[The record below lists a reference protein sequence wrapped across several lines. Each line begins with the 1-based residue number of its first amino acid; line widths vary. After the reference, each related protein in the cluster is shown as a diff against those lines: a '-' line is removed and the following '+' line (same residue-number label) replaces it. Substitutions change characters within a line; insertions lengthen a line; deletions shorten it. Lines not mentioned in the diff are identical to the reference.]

1 MNINVNKKISII
13 IVSFLLFT
21 SIWLGIGA
29 VDIRAAQCTIT
40 FDEESYESINGEKFS
55 IDVFITGDEDLGTYY
70 VELKYDDRW
79 LKYDSGAETGGN
91 GVVVLTG
98 TSVGKRTRYNITFE
112 CLSGGNTEISVKNA
126 KVTTKASG
134 YTEGFKINTSAK
146 TVINIAGVENVPDR
160 DEVKEI
166 PYCGATVRED
176 GERYFIVDLSS
187 YVPENADWNYRLV
200 NGTIGGIK
208 LTYMVDLGNSGKFL
222 YLTKDGVN
230 FELFAVGVDDGLLY
244 ESTVIETSKGK
255 YYLFPVAVSNS
266 WPEELTLKQVNL
278 EAVYVAMDLEG
289 NVGFYHLTNTK
300 ELIEWDENS
309 ARESSDNA
317 KKIYQWIFIISGS
330 VIFIF
335 IALSVA
341 RVIILS
347 KAHKENENTDDMDLT
362 IVDLAKE
369 DEVADEE
376 DVVIAVKNVTMKFKI
391 SNSSASGL
399 KEYFIQLITKKI
411 NYRELYALNNVSF
424 NVKKGEIVGIIGT
437 NGSGKSTVLRII
449 SGALNPSSGTVKVD
463 RKKLQLLTLGTGFD
477 MELTARENVYL
488 NGAIIG
494 LNKEFLDEN
503 FDSIVEFAELDGFMD
518 EKVKNFSSGMV
529 SRLGFAIAT
538 AGEVSDIL
546 ILDEILSVGDEHF
559 RSKSLARVQE
569 MMHSGSTV
577 LMVSH
582 STQSILDNC
591 TKVVWIEKG
600 RLRMVGDPREVC
612 QAYKNSFR
620 PQR

>member
-1 MNINVNKKISII
+1 MNKRISVIMAC
-13 IVSFLLFT
+13 FLLFST
-21 SIWLGIGA
+21 IWLAIGA
-29 VDIRAAQCTIT
+29 VEVSAAQSTIT
-40 FDEESYESINGEKFS
+40 FGEEAYEAINGEK
-55 IDVFITGDEDLGTYY
+55 INIEVFITGDEDLGTYY
-70 VELKYDDRW
+70 VEIKYDDRW
-79 LKYDSGAETGGN
+79 LKYDNGAETGGN

-112 CLSGGNTEISVKNA
+112 CLSGGKTELSVKNA

-134 YTEGFKINTSAK
+134 CTESFKINTSAK
-146 TVINIAGVENVPDR
+146 ANINIAGVENVPDK

-166 PYCGATVRED
+166 TYCGATTLES
-176 GERYFIVDLSS
+176 GERYYIVDLSS
-187 YVPENADWNYRLV
+187 YVPECADWNYRLV
-200 NGTIGGIK
+200 NGTIGGVK
-208 LTYMVDLGNSGKFL
+208 MTYMVDLESSVKLL

-244 ESTVIETSKGK
+244 ESTVIESGNDK
-255 YYLFPVAVSNS
+255 YYLFPAVVSNS
-266 WPEELTLKQVNL
+266 WPEELTLEQVNL
-278 EAVYVAMDLEG
+278 EAVYVAMDLDG
-289 NVGFYHLTNTK
+289 NVGFYHLTNS
-300 ELIEWDENS
+300 EQLLEWDEDS
-309 ARESSDNA
+309 AKESSDNT
-317 KKIYQWIFIISGS
+317 KKVYQWIFIISGC
-330 VIFIF
+330 VVFII
-335 IALSVA
+335 IALAVA
-341 RVIILS
+341 RAIIIS
-347 KAHKENENTDDMDLT
+347 KSNKENTTSDDMDLT
-362 IVDLAKE
+362 IMDLAD
-369 DEVADEE
+369 DEEESEE

-391 SNSSASGL
+391 SNSSASGF

-437 NGSGKSTVLRII
+437 NGSGKSTMLRII
-449 SGALNPSSGTVKVD
+449 SGALNPSSGTVRVD

-494 LNKEFLDEN
+494 LDKEFLDKH
-503 FDSIVEFAELDGFMD
+503 FDSIVEFAELEGFMD

-538 AGEVSDIL
+538 SGEVSDIL
-546 ILDEILSVGDEHF
+546 ILDEVLSVGDERF
-559 RSKSLARVQE
+559 RKKSLARVKE

-582 STQSILDNC
+582 STQNIIDNC

-600 RLRMVGDPREVC
+600 RLKMVGEPKEVC
-612 QAYKNSFR
+612 QEYRKSFNS
-620 PQR
+620 

>member
-1 MNINVNKKISII
+1 MKRKISII
-13 IVSFLLFT
+13 IMCFLLFT
-21 SIWLGIGA
+21 TVWLGIGT
-29 VDIRAAQCTIT
+29 VDVKAAQSTIT
-40 FDEESYESINGEKFS
+40 FGEDSYESINGEKFS
-55 IDVFITGDEDLGTYY
+55 IEVFITGDEELGTYY

-91 GVVVLTG
+91 GTVVLTG

-112 CLSGGNTEISVKNA
+112 CISGGNTEISVKNA
-126 KVTTKASG
+126 KITTKASG
-134 YTEGFKINTSAK
+134 YTETFKINSSAK
-146 TVINIAGVENVPDR
+146 AAVNIAGVENVPDK

-166 PYCGATVRED
+166 PYCGATVLEN

-187 YVPENADWNYRLV
+187 YVPENADWNYRLA

-208 LTYMVDLGNSGKFL
+208 LTYMVGLDSSVKFL

-230 FELFAVGVDDGLLY
+230 FELFAVGADDGLLY
-244 ESTVIETSKGK
+244 KSTVIENSKGK
-255 YYLFPVAVSNS
+255 YYLFPAAVSNS
-266 WPEELTLKQVNL
+266 WPEALTLEQVNL

-289 NVGFYHLTNTK
+289 NVGFYHLTKYN
-300 ELIEWDENS
+300 ELIEWDEDS
-309 ARESSDNA
+309 AKKSSDNTQ
-317 KKIYQWIFIISGS
+317 KVYQWIFIISGS

-341 RVIILS
+341 RVIIIS
-347 KAHKENENTDDMDLT
+347 KAQKDAPEDGDVDLT
-362 IVDLAKE
+362 IVDLAQE
-369 DEVADEE
+369 DESQDE
-376 DVVIAVKNVTMKFKI
+376 DVVISVKNVTMKFKI

-399 KEYFIQLITKKI
+399 KEYFIQFITKKI

-437 NGSGKSTVLRII
+437 NGSGKSTMLRII
-449 SGALNPSSGTVKVD
+449 SGALTPTAGTVKVD

-477 MELTARENVYL
+477 SELTARENVYL

-494 LNKEFLDEN
+494 LDKEFLDSK
-503 FDSIVEFAELDGFMD
+503 FDSIVEFAELEGFMD

-546 ILDEILSVGDEHF
+546 ILDEVLSVGDEKF
-559 RSKSLARVQE
+559 RNKSLAKVKE

-582 STQSILDNC
+582 STQSIIENC

-600 RLRMVGDPREVC
+600 RLKMVGEPKKVC
-612 QAYKNSFR
+612 DEYRKSFNA
-620 PQR
+620 

>member
-1 MNINVNKKISII
+1 MKRKISII

-29 VDIRAAQCTIT
+29 EDVWAAQSTIT
-40 FDEESYESINGEKFS
+40 FGEDSYESSSGDKFS

-79 LKYDSGAETGGN
+79 LEYDSGAETGGN
-91 GVVVLTG
+91 GIVVLTG

-112 CLSGGNTEISVKNA
+112 CLSGGTTEISVRNA
-126 KVTTKASG
+126 KITTKASG
-134 YTEGFKINTSAK
+134 YTETFKVTTSAK
-146 TVINIAGVENVPDR
+146 AQINIAGVESVPDK

-166 PYCGATVRED
+166 PYCGATTLSNGD
-176 GERYFIVDLSS
+176 RYYIVDLSS

-200 NGTIGGIK
+200 NGTIGGLK
-208 LTYMVDLGNSGKFL
+208 LTYMVDVDNSVKFL

-230 FELFAVGVDDGLLY
+230 FELFAVGADDGLLY
-244 ESTVIETSKGK
+244 KGTIIENTKGK
-255 YYLFPVAVSNS
+255 YYIFPASVSNS
-266 WPEELTLKQVNL
+266 WPEELTLEQVNL
-278 EAVYVAMDLEG
+278 EAVYVGMDIDG
-289 NVGFYHLTNTK
+289 NVGFYHLTNSNT
-300 ELIEWDENS
+300 LIEWDADS
-309 ARESSDNA
+309 AKESSDDT
-317 KKIYQWIFIISGS
+317 KRVYQWIFIISGC
-330 VIFIF
+330 VVFIF

-341 RVIILS
+341 RVVITS
-347 KAHKENENTDDMDLT
+347 KAQSKNPEDDDMELT
-362 IVDLAKE
+362 IVDLENEEEE
-369 DEVADEE
+369 DE
-376 DVVIAVKNVTMKFKI
+376 DVVIAVKNVTMKFRI

-399 KEYFIQLITKKI
+399 KEYFIQFVTQKI

-437 NGSGKSTVLRII
+437 NGSGKSTMLRII
-449 SGALNPSSGTVKVD
+449 SGALSPSAGSVKVD

-477 MELTARENVYL
+477 SELTARENVYL

-494 LNKEFLDEN
+494 LDKEFLDSK
-503 FDSIVEFAELDGFMD
+503 FDSIVEFAELEGFMD

-546 ILDEILSVGDEHF
+546 ILDEVLSVGDERF
-559 RSKSLARVQE
+559 RNKSLAKVKE

-582 STQSILDNC
+582 STQSIIENC

-600 RLRMVGDPREVC
+600 RLRMVGEPKVVC
-612 QAYKNSFR
+612 DEYRKSFNS
-620 PQR
+620 

>member
-1 MNINVNKKISII
+1 MRKKISTII
-13 IVSFLLFT
+13 ACLLLFIT
-21 SIWLGIGA
+21 IGLMSGK
-29 VDIRAAQCTIT
+29 VEVMAAQSTIT
-40 FDEESYESINGEKFS
+40 FGDDAYESINGETFS
-55 IDVFITGDEDLGTYY
+55 IDVYITGDEELGTYY

-79 LKYDSGAETGGN
+79 LEYKSGAETGGN

-98 TSVGKRTRYNITFE
+98 TSVGKRTRYSITFE
-112 CLSGGNTEISVKNA
+112 CLSGGSTEISIKNA
-126 KVTTKASG
+126 KVTTKSSG
-134 YTEGFKINTSAK
+134 YTDTFKINMSAK
-146 TVINIAGVENVPDR
+146 TSVNIAGVENVPDKEE
-160 DEVKEI
+160 DEEI
-166 PYCGATVRED
+166 PYCGATTREN

-187 YVPENADWNYRLV
+187 YIPESVDWNYRLV
-200 NGTIGGIK
+200 KGTVGGIK
-208 LTYMVDLGNSGKFL
+208 LTYMVDIDSSAKFL

-230 FELFAVGVDDGLLY
+230 FELFAVGADDGLLY

-255 YYLFPVAVSNS
+255 YYLFPAAVSNS
-266 WPEELTLKQVNL
+266 WPEELTLEQVNL

-289 NVGFYHLTNTK
+289 NMGFYHLTNTE
-300 ELIEWDENS
+300 ELIEWDEDS
-309 ARESSDNA
+309 AKETSDNT
-317 KKIYQWIFIISGS
+317 KRIYKGIFIVTGCVVF
-330 VIFIF
+330 VI
-335 IALSVA
+335 IALSVV
-341 RVIILS
+341 RTIIIS
-347 KAHKENENTDDMDLT
+347 RIHRKKAGEGQDDVELT
-362 IVDLAKE
+362 IVDLGQE
-369 DEVADEE
+369 DEADDE
-376 DVVIAVKNVTMKFKI
+376 DVVISVKNVTMKFKI

-399 KEYFIQLITKKI
+399 KEYFIQLLTGKI

-449 SGALNPSSGTVKVD
+449 SGVLSPTAGTVKVD

-494 LNKEFLDEN
+494 LDKEFLDEK
-503 FDSIVEFAELDGFMD
+503 FDSIVEFAELEGFMD

-546 ILDEILSVGDEHF
+546 ILDEVLSVGDERF
-559 RSKSLARVQE
+559 RKKSLAKVKE

-582 STQSILDNC
+582 STQSIIENC

-600 RLRMVGDPREVC
+600 RLKMVGEPKVVC
-612 QAYKNSFR
+612 EEYKKSFN
-620 PQR
+620 